1 LRSLVSNSGESA
13 LSVLYLAE
21 LAERRGNRR
30 AAIQGYAVLAE
41 TPLALTARTA
51 AARLMIKE
59 GAKDDAL
66 RLLEEYATENPQEA
80 LEAGITRAHLLVE
93 VGELKA
99 ALAGLDELEKS
110 FPDHPD
116 LDYTR
121 ATLLESAGQT
131 RQAVAEFERALK
143 IRPED
148 PQLLNALG
156 YTLADRK
163 QRLTDAERYIRKAL
177 EMSPDSPAIQDSM
190 GWVLYR
196 RGKSEEALSM
206 LSRAWRNSSDAEI
219 GSHFGEVLWE
229 SGDQNQARY
238 VWQEALNGQPDHAG
252 LRATISR
259 LTGEDVD
266 TP

>member
-1 LRSLVSNSGESA
+1 
-13 LSVLYLAE
+13 
-21 LAERRGNRR
+21 
-30 AAIQGYAVLAE
+30 
-41 TPLALTARTA
+41 
-51 AARLMIKE
+51 MIKD
-59 GAKDDAL
+59 GAKAEALQLLDD
-66 RLLEEYATENPQEA
+66 YTTENPQQA

-93 VGELKA
+93 AGDLKA
-99 ALAGLDELEKS
+99 ALAGLDELEKG

-116 LDYTR
+116 IDYTR
-121 ATLLESAGQT
+121 ATVLESGGQT

-143 IRPED
+143 LRPED

-163 QRLTDAERYIRKAL
+163 QRLADAERYVRKAL

-196 RGKSEEALSM
+196 RGRSAEALP
-206 LSRAWRNSSDAEI
+206 LLARAWQNSADAEI
-219 GSHFGEVLWE
+219 GSHFGEVLWQ
-229 SGDQNQARY
+229 SGEHSQARY
-238 VWQEALNGQPDHAG
+238 VWQEALNGEPDHAG